1 MWCRVRA
8 AAPFWVKEPQNLL
21 YSPGETV
28 RLDCQAEGIPT
39 PLLTW
44 SLNGEPLTG
53 TLAPSSRRPQAVL
66 TPSSRRPS
74 QWTLLDVAVIFSRI
88 LLCLFTYFHARSKC
102 LSVVLN
108 SVLTV
113 YLYDQHFLE

>member
-1 MWCRVRA
+1 MWCRVRT

-53 TLAPSSRRPQAVL
+53 TLAPSSRRPQAVPL
-66 TPSSRRPS
+66 NGRC
-74 QWTLLDVAVIFSRI
+74 WTLLLSLVGSFFAYSLTFMCDLSAYPLFLIQSSLSIFTIS
-88 LLCLFTYFHARSKC
+88 TS
-102 LSVVLN
+102 
-108 SVLTV
+108 
-113 YLYDQHFLE
+113 